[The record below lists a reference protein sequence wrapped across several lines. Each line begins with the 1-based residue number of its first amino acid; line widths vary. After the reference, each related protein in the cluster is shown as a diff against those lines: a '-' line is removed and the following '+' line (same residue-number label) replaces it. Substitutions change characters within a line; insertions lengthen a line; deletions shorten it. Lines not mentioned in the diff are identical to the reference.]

1 MNLLAVFSTADA
13 TVVVALIAMIATP
26 TVIAIRTR
34 RDVRQ
39 INRAVNHVAPGEPT
53 LIQRV
58 RDIQADNHEFR
69 LWSAQA
75 IARIAQEVGARLDPP
90 PAERHDGGDEGQP

>member
-1 MNLLAVFSTADA
+1 MNILAVFSAADA
-13 TVVVALIAMIATP
+13 SVLVAVIAMIATP

-34 RDVRQ
+34 RDVKQ
-39 INRAVNHVAPGEPT
+39 INRAVNHVGLGEPT

-75 IARIAQEVGARLDPP
+75 ITLIAKEVGAHLDPP
-90 PAERHDGGDEGQP
+90 PAERHDGGNEAQP

>member
-1 MNLLAVFSTADA
+1 MNMLAVFSTADA

-26 TVIAIRTR
+26 TIIATKTR
-34 RDVRQ
+34 RDVQQ
-39 INRAVNHVAPGEPT
+39 INRAVNHVGAGEPT

-58 RDIQADNHEFR
+58 RDIQSDNHEFR

-75 IARIAQEVGARLDPP
+75 ITLIAKEVGAHLDPP
-90 PAERHDGGDEGQP
+90 PAGRHDGGNEAHP